1 MKKKIKR
8 LCKESERQATRFF
21 AAFDQMDA
29 ARQNGEEDFQAF
41 ARMTDAYLGFRQ
53 VLVDTYF
60 LLLAEERKNG

>member
-8 LCKESERQATRFF
+8 LCKESDKQATRFF
-21 AAFDQMDA
+21 AAYDQMEA
-29 ARQNGEEDFQAF
+29 ARQNGEEDFNAF

-60 LLLAEERKNG
+60 LLLAQERKKG